1 MFNSQKKSQKQ
12 TLSPLVKDGSL
23 NCVDIRFYKGSGKS
37 DPAAA
42 KKAFE
47 WCKKNFIWFSEETP
61 FVLESNRIS
70 WNSEVRSG
78 KINYNQIPL
87 RECKENSVREWI
99 WEMGKK
105 TGSSVIAAEFISV
118 NKECSWEQYYTS
130 ILYKKRRAEI
140 FLQYNFDSISMGSFV
155 FYGDK
160 NNSKALKT
168 QVFNLETHS
177 FYRGKFRHKTNGEE
191 ILAGG
196 IFVEK
201 SSDKSKT
208 KWKWY
213 FEIGDD
219 GTYLYDKN
227 NECQHEDRME
237 INLFNYDHF
246 DKKLRLFEGMF
257 EEMGYY
263 NADDPGDTELSHWE
277 FLGFAT
283 EKGVFESVE
292 N

>member
-160 NNSKALKT
+160 NN
-168 QVFNLETHS
+168 
-177 FYRGKFRHKTNGEE
+177 
-191 ILAGG
+191 
-196 IFVEK
+196 
-201 SSDKSKT
+201 
-208 KWKWY
+208 
-213 FEIGDD
+213 
-219 GTYLYDKN
+219 
-227 NECQHEDRME
+227 ECQHEDRME

>member
-1 MFNSQKKSQKQ
+1 MKETMFNSQKKSQKQ

-70 WNSEVRSG
+70 W
-78 KINYNQIPL
+78 
-87 RECKENSVREWI
+87 
-99 WEMGKK
+99 
-105 TGSSVIAAEFISV
+105 
-118 NKECSWEQYYTS
+118 EQYYTS

-155 FYGDK
+155 FYG
-160 NNSKALKT
+160 
-168 QVFNLETHS
+168 
-177 FYRGKFRHKTNGEE
+177 
-191 ILAGG
+191 
-196 IFVEK
+196 
-201 SSDKSKT
+201 
-208 KWKWY
+208 
-213 FEIGDD
+213 
-219 GTYLYDKN
+219 DKN

-263 NADDPGDTELSHWE
+263 NADDPGDTDLSHWE